1 MKEKSGKSGIS
12 RRGFIGRSLAS
23 VAGLKI
29 LYGREINSACTT
41 VTENRLKI
49 KEYRTLGRTGF
60 KVSDI
65 SCGYFK
71 VPEILDRLLD
81 AGVNYIDTAE
91 SYRNDRIIGD
101 VIKKRDRKKL
111 FITTKLYFDRDQ
123 GKRKFLEMARK
134 CLERLQTDYIDCL
147 MIHEAPSTEIL
158 KAKGFH
164 EAMSELKTEGRV
176 RFLGASNHGV
186 SWARNQKESMEK
198 VLLAAA
204 EDGRFDVFLL
214 VYNFLQQKNGER
226 VLKIC
231 RERNIGT
238 TIMKAN
244 PINHYHW
251 MKADI
256 ESKNK
261 EGKEV
266 TKEDEKYFSMLKEMA
281 VRAKSFMETYNLKN
295 PGEVRDAAIRFC
307 LNNSDVN
314 TICFE
319 FDNFDHL
326 ESYLKIS
333 GTRLS
338 SSEKTKLDVYSKN
351 FGPLY
356 CRHGCNECE
365 SSCPHKVPINTI
377 MRYNHYFEAQGRE
390 KRAMREYGMLRTAKA
405 DICQNCEGLCDTAC
419 PFGVPVHGLL
429 TQAHRNLSLF

>member
-1 MKEKSGKSGIS
+1 MREKSDRSGVS
-12 RRGFIGRSLAS
+12 RRGFIGRSLTS
-23 VAGLKI
+23 LAGLNI
-29 LYGREINSACTT
+29 MFSRELYSGWTSATDKGQ
-41 VTENRLKI
+41 KI
-49 KEYRTLGRTGF
+49 KEFRTLGRTGF

-65 SCGYFK
+65 SCGYVK

-91 SYRNDRIIGD
+91 SYRNEQMIGD

-111 FITTKLYFDRDQ
+111 FITSKLYFERDL
-123 GKRKFLEMARK
+123 GKRKLLENARK
-134 CLERLQTDYIDCL
+134 CLERLQTDYIDCM
-147 MIHEAPSTEIL
+147 MIHESPSTELL
-158 KAKGFH
+158 KTKGFH
-164 EAMSELKTEGRV
+164 EAMNELKAEGRV
-176 RFLGASNHGV
+176 RFLGVSNHGV
-186 SWARNQKESMEK
+186 TWARNQKESMEK

-204 EDGRFDVFLL
+204 EDGRFDVFLM

-226 VLKIC
+226 ILEVC

-238 TIMKAN
+238 TLMKSN

-251 MKADI
+251 MKAHI
-256 ESKNK
+256 ESMNK

-266 TKEDEKYFSMLKEMA
+266 TEESKKYFSRLKEMA
-281 VRAKSFMETYNLKN
+281 VRAESFMQTYNLKN
-295 PGEVRDAAIRFC
+295 PGEIRDAAIRFC

-326 ESYLKIS
+326 ESYLKLS

-338 SSEKTKLDVYSKN
+338 PSEKTKLDTYSKN

-365 SSCPHKVPINTI
+365 SSCPHGVPINTI

-390 KRAMREYGMLRTAKA
+390 KRAMREYGLLRTAKA
-405 DICQNCEGLCDTAC
+405 DICKNCEGFCYTAC
-419 PFGVPVHGLL
+419 PFGVPVQCLL
-429 TQAHRNLSLF
+429 NQAHRNLTLV